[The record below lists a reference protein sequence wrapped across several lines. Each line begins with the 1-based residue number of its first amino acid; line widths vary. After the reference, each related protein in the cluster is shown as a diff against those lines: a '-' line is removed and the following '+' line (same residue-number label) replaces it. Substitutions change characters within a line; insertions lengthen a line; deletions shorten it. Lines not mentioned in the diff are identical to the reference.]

1 MDELCS
7 SSMSFP
13 NSFLKGRNSGDLG
26 YNQGSTQTVKTRAGL
41 AFMNPRCSLVPIVD
55 GSLIGGSWRP
65 RLAGYEKDKG
75 QLGLCGCIL
84 KRGG

>member
-1 MDELCS
+1 VDEKSS

-26 YNQGSTQTVKTRAGL
+26 YNQGSAQTVKTRAGL
-41 AFMNPRCSLVPIVD
+41 AFINPQSSLVPIVD